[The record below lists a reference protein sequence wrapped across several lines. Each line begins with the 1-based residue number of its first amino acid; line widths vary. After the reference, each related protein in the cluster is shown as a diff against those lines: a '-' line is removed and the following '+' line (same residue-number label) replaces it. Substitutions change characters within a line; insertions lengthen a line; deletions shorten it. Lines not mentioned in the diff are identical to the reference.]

1 MLAGAV
7 LAGAVL
13 AGAVVLG
20 GVGSHAQVLA
30 FSRTQAV
37 NRILPGTAFGSRWVV
52 QEVQEVQEVRLVPA
66 APVVRDVTASA
77 VREL

>member
-1 MLAGAV
+1 M
-7 LAGAVL
+7 
-13 AGAVVLG
+13 
-20 GVGSHAQVLA
+20 
-30 FSRTQAV
+30 